1 MEPISKI
8 LDAIADEAKAEADK
22 IIESGK
28 KNAEETFRL
37 YEKEARIDED
47 SIFEKAER
55 KAQEIQQRSLSQAGI
70 ESRNIKL
77 SARRKAL
84 EQTFAMA
91 AEKLVNTA
99 PDKKK
104 ALYERLI
111 SQFSSS
117 DKVVVQLSQKDRS
130 DFGKKLK
137 VKGIQISLDEED
149 GSFSGGLVIKEQ
161 DLETN
166 CTFEVMIEKAKQ
178 EMESEIA
185 AMLFA

>member
-1 MEPISKI
+1 MESISKI
-8 LDAIADEAKAEADK
+8 LDAILAEGNAEAEK
-22 IIESGK
+22 ILESGK

-37 YEKEARIDED
+37 YEKEARMDED

-55 KAQEIQQRSLSQAGI
+55 KAQEIRQRSLSQAGI

-77 SARRKAL
+77 SARREAL

-91 AEKLVNTA
+91 AGKLTDIE

-104 ALYERLI
+104 ALYEKLI
-111 SQFSSS
+111 AQYSSS
-117 DKVVVQLSQKDRS
+117 REVVIRLNEKDRG

-137 VKGIQISLDEED
+137 VKGVRISLDEEN
-149 GSFSGGLVIKEQ
+149 GTFSGGFIMKEQ
-161 DLETN
+161 ALETN
-166 CTFEVMIEKAKQ
+166 CTFEVMIENAKK